1 MVIDY
6 SLIFQEALNVL
17 TDPILILI
25 VLAGTILGLVFGSLP
40 GLSATM
46 GVALLIPITYTM
58 DPQYALASMMGCFI
72 GGIAGGAVSAILL
85 HIPGTPASVCTTF
98 DGYPMAQQGRGA
110 EALGWAAFASG
121 WGSIIS
127 WLILVMM
134 APMLASVCVSFSS
147 PEYAA
152 LALFGLTIISAVSG
166 KSVVK
171 GLLAGLIG
179 IMVSC
184 IGMDPVYGTGRFT
197 FGNMNLISGIDTL
210 PAIIGFYSLPEVL
223 KGCVGKGNP
232 QPIGISSKNFVPSFK
247 NQIRHIPNIIRSSI
261 IGTFIGIV
269 PATGS
274 GIAAYIA
281 YDQAKRFSKDP
292 DSFGNGNIDGII
304 ASEAANN
311 GVCGGAL
318 IPMLTLGIP
327 GDSVTA
333 VIMGGLMIYG
343 FAPGPSLF
351 VKSPDII
358 GTIFTCVFIASIMM
372 VLVQLVGIKVF
383 IRVLSVPISYLSAI
397 LVVLSLIGCFALRN
411 NFFDV
416 VIGAVL
422 GGMGYLMVKGGFP
435 VAPAVLGLVLGSMFE
450 SEVRRALQV
459 SQGNFSIFFSRPV
472 SCVVI
477 IISFIVVANCAYKNV
492 KAYRKSRTQVEG
504 GSNEN

>member
-1 MVIDY
+1 
-6 SLIFQEALNVL
+6 
-17 TDPILILI
+17 
-25 VLAGTILGLVFGSLP
+25 
-40 GLSATM
+40 
-46 GVALLIPITYTM
+46 
-58 DPQYALASMMGCFI
+58 
-72 GGIAGGAVSAILL
+72 
-85 HIPGTPASVCTTF
+85 
-98 DGYPMAQQGRGA
+98 
-110 EALGWAAFASG
+110 
-121 WGSIIS
+121 
-127 WLILVMM
+127 
-134 APMLASVCVSFSS
+134 
-147 PEYAA
+147 
-152 LALFGLTIISAVSG
+152 
-166 KSVVK
+166 
-171 GLLAGLIG
+171 
-179 IMVSC
+179 
-184 IGMDPVYGTGRFT
+184 
-197 FGNMNLISGIDTL
+197 
-210 PAIIGFYSLPEVL
+210 
-223 KGCVGKGNP
+223 
-232 QPIGISSKNFVPSFK
+232 
-247 NQIRHIPNIIRSSI
+247 
-261 IGTFIGIV
+261 
-269 PATGS
+269 
-274 GIAAYIA
+274 
-281 YDQAKRFSKDP
+281 
-292 DSFGNGNIDGII
+292 
-304 ASEAANN
+304 
-311 GVCGGAL
+311 
-318 IPMLTLGIP
+318 
-327 GDSVTA
+327 
-333 VIMGGLMIYG
+333 MIHG